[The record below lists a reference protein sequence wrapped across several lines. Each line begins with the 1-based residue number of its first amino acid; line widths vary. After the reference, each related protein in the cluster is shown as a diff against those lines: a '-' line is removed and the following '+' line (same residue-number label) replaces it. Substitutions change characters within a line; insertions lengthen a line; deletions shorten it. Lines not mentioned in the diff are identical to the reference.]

1 MVGTGKGAQ
10 NGILI
15 KGGEA
20 QVYKIIADENG
31 MVFQNKIIEKTGF
44 TKVKVSRILDTL
56 EHKGLLERRRRGM
69 SNVVVLR

>member
-1 MVGTGKGAQ
+1 VVDSAKIAENLAKLEGE
-10 NGILI
+10 
-15 KGGEA
+15 EA